1 MNYFGKIDFDKGEYI
16 MSKKKEN
23 KNVTIEDLLTTNG
36 LDEMQLS
43 KMYRITYNCFKAFFW
58 ANVIIVFVIMFVGLL
73 EKSVSIMIISSVI
86 ALVTSI
92 IYIAFAVMLAKT
104 GSMPSRFA
112 KYAGTKERIT
122 TALISLIILTGN
134 SFRIYSET
142 GDILYI
148 LYLIPAFILIIAFI
162 TSALLTLK
170 NNKVVK
176 QQESEEE

>member
-1 MNYFGKIDFDKGEYI
+1 
-16 MSKKKEN
+16 MSNKKKKEN
-23 KNVTIEDLLTTNG
+23 KNVLLTDLLTTNG

-43 KMYRITYNCFKAFFW
+43 KMYKIAYNCFKAFFW
-58 ANVIIVFVIMFVGLL
+58 ANVLIVFVIMFVGLF
-73 EKSVSIMIISSVI
+73 EKNLSIMIISSVI

-134 SFRIYSET
+134 FLRIYFET

-148 LYLIPAFILIIAFI
+148 LCLITGFILIIAFI
-162 TSALLTLK
+162 TSALLTRK
-170 NNKVVK
+170 NNKEVAK
-176 QQESEEE
+176 AESEEE

>member
-1 MNYFGKIDFDKGEYI
+1 

-58 ANVIIVFVIMFVGLL
+58 SNVAIVFALMFVGLL
-73 EKSVSIMIISSVI
+73 KQSHSFLIVSSVI
-86 ALVTSI
+86 MLVTAI
-92 IYIAFAVMLAKT
+92 IYVVFAVMLAKS
-104 GSMPSRFA
+104 GAMPSKFA
-112 KYAGTKERIT
+112 KYAGTKERIIT
-122 TALISLIILTGN
+122 SSFGLIIVTGN

-148 LYLIPAFILIIAFI
+148 LYLIPAFVFVIAFTI
-162 TSALLTLK
+162 SALLTRK
-170 NNKVVK
+170 NNKVLK
-176 QQESEEE
+176 QQESEEEEYEQQN